1 MHIDKLDDIVN
12 KYYNIYHNTIKM
24 KPVDV
29 KSSTHIDFDRMN
41 YKKHPKLTVSEN
53 VRTLKFIIFV
63 NVYVPN
69 WSEEAFVIKKVKNTV
84 PWANVIS
91 DLNSEKIVVTF
102 YEKVLQKTNQK
113 EFEVKKVFKR
123 KGDKL
128 YVKWKG
134 YDNSSNTWIDKKDI
148 A

>member
-41 YKKHPKLTVSEN
+41 YKKNPKLTVSEN

-69 WSEEAFVIKKVKNTV
+69 WSEEAFVIKKVKNTL

>member
-1 MHIDKLDDIVN
+1 
-12 KYYNIYHNTIKM
+12 M

-29 KSSTHIDFDRMN
+29 KSSTYIDFDRMN
-41 YKKHPKLTVSEN
+41 YKKDPKLTVSEN
-53 VRTLKFIIFV
+53 VRTLKYIIFV

-69 WSEEAFVIKKVKNTV
+69 WSEEAFVIKKVKNTL

-128 YVKWKG
+128 YVKWKD

>member
-12 KYYNIYHNTIKM
+12 KYFNIYHNTIKM

-41 YKKHPKLTVSEN
+41 YKKDPKLTVSEN
-53 VRTLKFIIFV
+53 VRTLKYIIFV

-91 DLNSEKIVVTF
+91 DLNSEKIVETF

-113 EFEVKKVFKR
+113 EF
-123 KGDKL
+123 
-128 YVKWKG
+128 
-134 YDNSSNTWIDKKDI
+134 
-148 A
+148 